1 MTDLVKTPVFADNN
15 LINLYHLNE
24 LYQNIATEVSQRMRE
39 THQIDVPITSGI
51 WGGTYLI
58 AHPNGLAKRRI
69 WRFYCIV
76 NLPQNTLLDK
86 HANMERLVSIYCD
99 VFKEAFSPHLELK
112 LKMWGGRLPFSNSA
126 KPSLT
131 LHMEDTTET
140 VRWLRVFFVWNHVPW
155 EESIISDTVRIVK
168 EYKEFFDLKKG
179 PVVKDAKEIKYLLQD
194 IIIIYRTLE
203 NACSGDFQKHA
214 NSIIGKMTERFLAGL
229 HDRDEII
236 DLYEMVFKNA
246 LIYGFEESLEAPFAK
261 AGLNIQN
268 VENWPVEKI
277 NYVPDELKEKLVPAL
292 QAPWKKFQTNLEKK
306 YGTEVANR

>member
-131 LHMEDTTET
+131 LHMEDATET
-140 VRWLRVFFVWNHVPW
+140 VSWLRVFFVWNHVPW

-179 PVVKDAKEIKYLLQD
+179 PVVKDSKEIKYLLQD

-203 NACSGDFQKHA
+203 NASSLNLFPVILGKESATKEKPHPDIFINAAEKLGHA
-214 NSIIGKMTERFLAGL
+214 PSECFVLEDALKGL
-229 HDRDEII
+229 HAAREAGMPCIILRNSLNRDINFAGAE
-236 DLYEMVFKNA
+236 
-246 LIYGFEESLEAPFAK
+246 LIFESLEDFVSALK
-261 AGLNIQN
+261 A
-268 VENWPVEKI
+268 
-277 NYVPDELKEKLVPAL
+277 
-292 QAPWKKFQTNLEKK
+292 
-306 YGTEVANR
+306 